1 MFIATN
7 GIYFI
12 YELYVMVLIKCMS
25 QNYLILTVH
34 GHNYA
39 QLYVQIIFIV
49 HVFLAYFSAPF
60 AIYC

>member
-1 MFIATN
+1 
-7 GIYFI
+7 
-12 YELYVMVLIKCMS
+12 MVLIKCMS

-49 HVFLAYFSAPF
+49 HVFLAYYLPVLPLRSTVKSQSTEL
-60 AIYC
+60 Y